1 MLQEVENLGALQRRL
16 DISVSAEA
24 LAKEVSA
31 RLAKLARS
39 VRMPGFRPGKVPM
52 KMIASSYG
60 AQVQAEVL
68 NDKIGEAFNA
78 EVSARQLRVAGTP
91 TVAPKSGGDDAQLTF
106 SATFEIYPEIDVAA
120 LGGFEVAR
128 AVCPVGDAEVD
139 KTLDIMRRQRASF
152 AEVERAAAD
161 GDRVTVDYIG
171 SVDGVAFEGGS
182 ATDFSFTVGQ
192 GRMLPQFEAA
202 VRGMARGE
210 SKTFPLT
217 FPADYRAAELAG
229 RTASFEVKIKKVE
242 RADLPP
248 VDAAFARQLGVR
260 DGDLAKMREEVR
272 GNLEREVAS
281 RLRARTKES
290 VMAALLG
297 AAKFELPRA
306 LVEADSQRLV
316 ELARSDLAARGID
329 ARDAELTPASFL
341 PQAER
346 RVRLGLLVGEVVRT
360 QNLQPRQDQIRRRLE
375 ELAQSY
381 EKPAEVIQWYL
392 GNRQRLAEVE
402 TMVMEDNVVDWVM
415 RRARVSEVPIPF
427 DELMASNVG

>member
-1 MLQEVENLGALQRRL
+1 MLQEVEHLGALQRRL
-16 DISVSAEA
+16 DISVSADA

-39 VRMPGFRPGKVPM
+39 AKMPGFRPGKVPM

-78 EVSARQLRVAGTP
+78 EVAARQLRVAGTP
-91 TVAPKSGGDDAQLTF
+91 TVAPKPGGDNAQLTF
-106 SATFEIYPEIDVAA
+106 SATFEIYPDIDASA
-120 LGGFEVAR
+120 LGGFEVEK
-128 AVCPVGDAEVD
+128 AVCPIADVEVD
-139 KTLDIMRRQRASF
+139 KTIDIMRRQRAK
-152 AEVERAAAD
+152 AQEVQRPAAD
-161 GDRVTVDYIG
+161 GDRVSVDYRG
-171 SVDGVAFEGGS
+171 SVDGVAFEGGN
-182 ATDFSFTVGQ
+182 ATDFAFIIGQ
-192 GRMLPQFEAA
+192 GRMLPEFEAA
-202 VRGMARGE
+202 VRGMKAGE

-217 FPADYRAAELAG
+217 FPSDYRASDLAG
-229 RTASFEVKIKKVE
+229 KAASFDVAVKRVE
-242 RADLPP
+242 QLDLPP

-260 DGDLAKMREEVR
+260 DGDVAKMREEVR
-272 GNLEREVAS
+272 GNLLREVET
-281 RLRARTKES
+281 RLRARTKDS

-297 AAKFELPRA
+297 SASFELPKS
-306 LVEADSQRLV
+306 LVEADSQRLA
-316 ELARSDLAARGID
+316 ELARGDLTARGID
-329 ARDAELTPASFL
+329 PATTQLSAEAFL

-346 RVRLGLLVGEVVRT
+346 RVRLGLLVGELVRT

-402 TMVMEDNVVDWVM
+402 TMVMEDNVVGWVLQ
-415 RRARVSEVPIPF
+415 RAKVTESPIAF
-427 DELMASNVG
+427 DDLMGGNVG

>member
-16 DISVSAEA
+16 DISLSAEA
-24 LAKEVSA
+24 LAKEVSL

-39 VRMPGFRPGKVPM
+39 VKMPGFRPGKVPL

-91 TVAPKSGGDDAQLTF
+91 TVAPKSGADEAQLTF
-106 SATFEIYPEIDVAA
+106 SATFEVYPEISVGG
-120 LGGFEVAR
+120 LGSFAVEQ
-128 AVCPVGDAEVD
+128 AVCPIGDAEVD
-139 KTLDIMRRQRASF
+139 KTLEIMRRQRSTLH
-152 AEVERAAAD
+152 EVERAAAD
-161 GDRVTVDYIG
+161 GDRVTVDYKG

-182 ATDFSFTVGQ
+182 ATDFAFTVGQ
-192 GRMLPQFEAA
+192 GRMLPEFESA

-210 SKTFPLT
+210 TKTFPLT
-217 FPADYRAAELAG
+217 FPSDYRAAELAG
-229 RTASFEVKIKKVE
+229 KTASFEVTLKKVE
-242 RADLPP
+242 QVDLPP

-260 DGDLAKMREEVR
+260 DGDVAKMREEVR
-272 GNLEREVAS
+272 GNLLREVQS
-281 RLRARTKES
+281 RLRSRTKES

-297 AAKFELPRA
+297 AVDFELPKS

-329 ARDAELTPASFL
+329 AASMQLTPESFL
-341 PQAER
+341 PQAQR
-346 RVRLGLLVGEVVRT
+346 RVRLGLLVGELVRT
-360 QNLQPRQDQIRRRLE
+360 QNLQPRQEQIRKRLE

-402 TMVMEDNVVDWVM
+402 TLVMEDNVVDWVLQ
-415 RRARVSEVPIPF
+415 RAQVTEKPVAF
-427 DELMASNVG
+427 DELMGSAA